1 MLNILLV
8 VFYVVFAV
16 MGSTLLKYGG
26 LSQIKSLF
34 VLPFVNISVSWITF
48 IGFISYGISFLIY
61 TILLN
66 KFDLS
71 FISPLTVALV
81 YVLLM
86 ITSFAIFHEPI
97 NSSKLIGCGLIL
109 AGILLMIRGNV

>member
-1 MLNILLV
+1 MNLLFIV
-8 VFYVVFAV
+8 LYVIFAV
-16 MGSTLLKYGG
+16 TGSTLLKYGG
-26 LSQIKSLF
+26 LSNIKTLF
-34 VLPFVNISVSWITF
+34 VVPFVNINVSWVTF
-48 IGFISYGISFLIY
+48 IGFISYGLSFLLY

-86 ITSFAIFHEPI
+86 VTSFVIFHEPI
-97 NSSKLIGCGLIL
+97 TSTKIIGCSLVL
-109 AGILLMIRGNV
+109 AGILLMIKGNV